1 MFRNKADQRYLDKIF
16 TRVLSRKTH
25 YYHRNLLVNDKI
37 TDFKIIKIKQRQ
49 DVLEAVGGY
58 TTLPSYVCYLVQHI
72 HTFSTL
78 AFKSNVDIVL
88 LNNA

>member
-1 MFRNKADQRYLDKIF
+1 MFRNKEDQKYLDKMF
-16 TRVLSRKTH
+16 TRVLSRKTP
-25 YYHRNLLVNDKI
+25 YYHRNLLVNDKA
-37 TDFKIIKIKQRQ
+37 TNFKIIKVKQRQ

-58 TTLPSYVCYLVQHI
+58 TTLPSYVCYLIPHI

-78 AFKSNVDIVL
+78 AFRSNVDIVV